1 MSKVLVVEDDNN
13 LREIY
18 ETSLKA
24 EGYDTA
30 SADDGME
37 AIEVAGRDK
46 PDLIISDVMMPR
58 LSGFEMLEKM
68 RQDQNLKDVPVI
80 MMTAL
85 SMAED
90 KETAKRLGVV
100 HYLVKSQVTLED
112 FVNVAKKFVAPDA
125 VSGSATAS
133 QASDDS
139 ATPATTDDNQTVE
152 PSEKEEPA
160 PEQEH
165 APTPEPTPT
174 PEPPPEPAPA
184 PIPEPDPEP
193 EPAKPTEFTSAAT
206 TEPTTTEPTTPPV
219 SHSQS
224 TDEETDVV
232 EEQIQDFVDNHQA
245 VDSPD
250 VKTAPAENLDALTAN
265 PIASST
271 PSDSSANSGKKVIE
285 PIADPNKKDIHEL
298 AEADEAQQ
306 TASQPVKNP
315 SAGSTVD
322 PDSIAL

>member
-24 EGYDTA
+24 EGYDTS
-30 SADDGME
+30 SAADGME
-37 AIEVAGRDK
+37 ALEVAARDK

-68 RQDQNLKDVPVI
+68 RQDEALKSIPVI

-125 VSGSATAS
+125 ASGSAAAAPTADP
-133 QASDDS
+133 APVVAPADDK
-139 ATPATTDDNQTVE
+139 PAAEKPEETE
-152 PSEKEEPA
+152 PSKVEPA
-160 PEQEH
+160 PEP
-165 APTPEPTPT
+165 ATTTPATPEPSSPT
-174 PEPPPEPAPA
+174 Q
-184 PIPEPDPEP
+184 
-193 EPAKPTEFTSAAT
+193 
-206 TEPTTTEPTTPPV
+206 
-219 SHSQS
+219 SQS
-224 TDEETDVV
+224 TDDATNAV
-232 EEQIQDFVDNHQA
+232 EAQIQDFVDNKA
-245 VDSPD
+245 ADT
-250 VKTAPAENLDALTAN
+250 TAPEPATTTPATPE
-265 PIASST
+265 PSPSKEASN
-271 PSDSSANSGKKVIE
+271 SDSKKVIE

-298 AEADEAQQ
+298 AKAEEAKEKADE
-306 TASQPVKNP
+306 PVKNP
-315 SAGSTVD
+315 SAGSSID
-322 PDSIAL
+322 PNSVAL